1 MGGQSRVDRVVNQT
15 MRVHT
20 VVRWRRGAVGGGRSR
35 LHGSSSGLPK
45 NEADGGGG
53 SDEDFCF
60 YGHED
65 VDIYK
70 KARPA
75 RGGVKKR
82 ELSSVMVEEVTA
94 ALVYLA

>member
-1 MGGQSRVDRVVNQT
+1 MKLI
-15 MRVHT
+15 
-20 VVRWRRGAVGGGRSR
+20 A
-35 LHGSSSGLPK
+35 
-45 NEADGGGG
+45 GG